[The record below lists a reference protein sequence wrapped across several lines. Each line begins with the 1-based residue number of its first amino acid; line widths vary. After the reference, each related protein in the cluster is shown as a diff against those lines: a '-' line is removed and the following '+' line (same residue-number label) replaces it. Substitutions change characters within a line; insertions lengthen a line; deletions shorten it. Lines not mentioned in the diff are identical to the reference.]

1 MMMFICCFLAN
12 YILFINKE
20 GATGV
25 LFSFILGHLRHNLSK
40 MSMGD
45 INNANSKVEDSPSS
59 VAPTKKIMTNSP
71 NSSDD
76 SSTPVSPT
84 LTFGTLTRPG
94 VSFKNAVTP
103 VNSSTSKAN
112 VIVMSDE
119 LPSPISSPAPSS
131 NGGGNRH
138 SRNNSPKK
146 PQENFKNSTGP
157 IKFGSFPS
165 NSLPPRVHSAP
176 PSSSGTPPSTK
187 GNILAGEAPNRVPYA
202 AGSFVPPAAST
213 TTTST
218 VNRYG
223 NAPPPQ
229 MISGSDGMFVPPPPI
244 TSFISSTTNASTT
257 SSSISNTTTT
267 NFTSAT
273 KIAPKK
279 SVKISLVN
287 PTTGKDILLKEGVNE
302 APVSAIAK
310 KDEPKQEKEE
320 KEAVVELKEEKKYVL
335 PARKSTIKLTLVD
348 PRDNKEI
355 DLKSLASSPPLKFSS
370 PSAATAVAVESLE
383 PKPPVSMPTLE
394 EIVNGKGNGHN
405 DDDDDDD
412 DEISFGDD
420 SFDDDEDDD
429 DDNDFYSEDEDA
441 CLEMLDDPSIEFP
454 VILTR
459 EISRRVI
466 YPEGKEAFEFPP
478 KEGDVMRYSS
488 TFLLQFLEH
497 CKGVAQDIKAI
508 AFPKEIDQMNNG
520 RSRKDI
526 DRIRRESGSSSSSSG
541 PVSNRRPYK
550 SHSSKRR
557 NGQQRHYT
565 LEEKT
570 LKNRA
575 ANAWTTAKNQALD
588 ADIILL
594 REVKGLLNKLSEAN
608 FDTLAQKICSL
619 GILTSVAITGVI
631 DLLFDKAVEEPKFAP
646 LYAKLCSH
654 ICRFEIEEKKSSLT
668 AAERIMSDSTPS
680 ANKSI
685 FRKYLVTKIQIEYE
699 AKRAYSQARLEKLA
713 QDSGKDVSIGSDN
726 KTSLVSGELT
736 EADYAMIK
744 TKRRVLGN
752 MRFIG
757 EIFII
762 GLISSKIMQH
772 VITELLTEVEQPE
785 EEEVESV
792 CRLITTIGH
801 ALHICWD
808 VYASKLEILSKN
820 KVLSTRVRFMVMD
833 VLELKNSGWNK
844 AGGAPAKP
852 AAAAASPKIAQ
863 RPPTPQQKRMNV
875 GDSRANTIPSTSNA
889 PLSPVPIRGSSGS
902 NISGSHNRPR
912 QSSITPTPK
921 SPSSPAT
928 GTSKPPS
935 PSNGATT
942 FAASVTPTST
952 KFQVKPIIRKASP
965 DAVSAPPSPTTSTST
980 SETAKPFNSKMLK
993 TLVELFDESRDGSSS
1008 SKDAAI
1014 ALIIEN
1020 NAVNMIPLLS
1030 GLILETMEFGG
1041 RKAFTY
1047 LCDDF
1052 IIDPRLRLNISL
1064 CLRILVLSF
1073 KTLDDF
1079 VTDVP
1084 MAMQFAAQI
1093 INAMAKNEWIT
1104 LSTLMS
1110 GPFLSLGRRAPNLV
1124 VKVLLLW
1131 AAIEGG
1137 VAEPLQISKSISHI
1151 MPAKEDRMA
1160 LGSFASRICL
1170 SESQGESLLLLK

>member
-1 MMMFICCFLAN
+1 
-12 YILFINKE
+12 
-20 GATGV
+20 
-25 LFSFILGHLRHNLSK
+25 

-71 NSSDD
+71 ISSGD

-112 VIVMSDE
+112 VIVMSDD
-119 LPSPISSPAPSS
+119 LSPISSPASSS
-131 NGGGNRH
+131 NAGGNRN

-146 PQENFKNSTGP
+146 PQESIKNSTGP

-176 PSSSGTPPSTK
+176 PSSGTPPSTK

-202 AGSFVPPAAST
+202 AGSFVPPAAAS
-213 TTTST
+213 TST

-223 NAPPPQ
+223 NAPPPP

-244 TSFISSTTNASTT
+244 TSFISSTNASTT
-257 SSSISNTTTT
+257 SMTTTSTTT
-267 NFTSAT
+267 NSTSAT

-279 SVKISLVN
+279 SIKISLVN
-287 PTTGKDILLKEGVNE
+287 PTTGKDILLKEEFKE

-310 KDEPKQEKEE
+310 KDEPKE
-320 KEAVVELKEEKKYVL
+320 EAVIEVKEEKKYVL
-335 PARKSTIKLTLVD
+335 PTRKSTIKLTLVD
-348 PRDNKEI
+348 PRDNKII
-355 DLKSLASSPPLKFSS
+355 DLKSLALSPPLKSS
-370 PSAATAVAVESLE
+370 PSASATVETLE

-394 EIVNGKGNGHN
+394 EIVNGKGNGN
-405 DDDDDDD
+405 NNDDDDD

-420 SFDDDEDDD
+420 SFDDDDDDDEQDDD
-429 DDNDFYSEDEDA
+429 DDDDFYSEDEDA

-459 EISRRVI
+459 EISRKVI

-478 KEGDVMRYSS
+478 KEGDVLRYSS
-488 TFLLQFLEH
+488 SFLLQFLEH

-526 DRIRRESGSSSSSSG
+526 DRIRRESGSSSSSG
-541 PVSNRRPYK
+541 PISNRRPYK

-668 AAERIMSDSTPS
+668 AAERIMSESTPS

-713 QDSGKDVSIGSDN
+713 QDSGKDVSTGSDS

-801 ALHICWD
+801 ALDICWD
-808 VYASKLEILSKN
+808 VYASKMEILSKN

-844 AGGAPAKP
+844 SGGAPVKP
-852 AAAAASPKIAQ
+852 AAAAAAVSPKIAQ

-875 GDSRANTIPSTSNA
+875 GDSRANTPSTSNA

-902 NISGSHNRPR
+902 SVSGSQNRPR

-921 SPSSPAT
+921 SPSSPNT
-928 GTSKPPS
+928 TSKPPS
-935 PSNGATT
+935 PSNGATS
-942 FAASVTPTST
+942 AASVTPTST

-965 DAVSAPPSPTTSTST
+965 DALSAPPSPTTS

-993 TLVELFDESRDGSSS
+993 TLVELFDESRDSQL
-1008 SKDAAI
+1008 SKDTAI

-1052 IIDPRLRLNISL
+1052 IVDPRLRLNISL

-1073 KTLDDF
+1073 KALDDF

-1110 GPFLSLGRRAPNLV
+1110 GPFLSLGRRTPNLV

-1160 LGSFASRICL
+1160 LGSFASRISL
-1170 SESQGESLLLLK
+1170 SGSQAESLLLLK